1 MRKNFIKKVL
11 IVLIVSLSVGAVY
24 LYASPTDVVTDS
36 GFDSSYSSGG
46 SSYSS
51 GGSSYSSSSS
61 SSSSSYGSNYD
72 GSSGAGE
79 FFGIGFVIIF
89 IIMVLYFFVK
99 LNQVIID
106 SSKNKNRVYYIDLNK
121 KKAITAE
128 EFAKYIKDETMEEF
142 ILKRFQDYLAVQ
154 YAWMEFKYDMLS
166 NKTTNELYNQYQMQL
181 ETLKVKGQKNVMK
194 DFLYVDGMITDISKV
209 NNQTVVT
216 VEIITRFYDYIINE
230 NSKVII
236 RGTDSKKI
244 SMHYRLVFVKD
255 DNSPTPTH
263 CPNCGAELKKT
274 STNVCEFCRT
284 KITKETEDWLLSE
297 KKAISQQ

>member
-11 IVLIVSLSVGAVY
+11 LVLIVSLSVGAVY

-36 GFDSSYSSGG
+36 GFDSSYDSGG

-51 GGSSYSSSSS
+51 GGSSHSS
-61 SSSSSYGSNYD
+61 
-72 GSSGAGE
+72 GSSRRTLE
-79 FFGIGFVIIF
+79 EWRKLTIDEKLLSLSPLFMF
-89 IIMVLYFFVK
+89 IIMCIWLYVRISHDS
-99 LNQVIID
+99 IITL
-106 SSKNKNRVYYIDLNK
+106 SLNK

-128 EFAKYIKDETMEEF
+128 EFAKYIKDETMEQF
-142 ILKRFQDYLAVQ
+142 ILNRFQDYLAVQ
-154 YAWMEFKYDMLS
+154 YAWMEFNYDMLS

-181 ETLKVKGQKNVMK
+181 ETLKVNGQKNVMK
-194 DFLYVDGMITDISKV
+194 DFIYTDGMITDISKV

-244 SMHYRLVFVKD
+244 SMHYQMKFIKD
-255 DNSPTPTH
+255 DKKKTPVH

>member
-11 IVLIVSLSVGAVY
+11 LVLIVSLSVGAVY

-36 GFDSSYSSGG
+36 GFDSSYDSGG

-51 GGSSYSSSSS
+51 GGSSHSS
-61 SSSSSYGSNYD
+61 
-72 GSSGAGE
+72 GSSRRTLE
-79 FFGIGFVIIF
+79 EWRKLTIDEKLLSLSPLFMF
-89 IIMVLYFFVK
+89 IIMVIWLYVRISHDS
-99 LNQVIID
+99 IITL
-106 SSKNKNRVYYIDLNK
+106 SLNK

-128 EFAKYIKDETMEEF
+128 EFAKYIKDETMEQF
-142 ILKRFQDYLAVQ
+142 ILNRFQDYLAVQ
-154 YAWMEFKYDMLS
+154 YAWMEFNYDMLS

-194 DFLYVDGMITDISKV
+194 DFIYTDGMITDISKV

-244 SMHYRLVFVKD
+244 SMHYQMKFIKD
-255 DNSPTPTH
+255 DKKKTPVH

>member
-11 IVLIVSLSVGAVY
+11 LVLIVSLSVGAVY
-24 LYASPTDVVTDS
+24 LYASPTNVVTDS
-36 GFDSSYSSGG
+36 GFDSSYDSGG

-51 GGSSYSSSSS
+51 GGNSHSS
-61 SSSSSYGSNYD
+61 
-72 GSSGAGE
+72 GSSRRTLE
-79 FFGIGFVIIF
+79 EWRKLTIDEKLLSLSPLFMF
-89 IIMVLYFFVK
+89 IIMCIWLYVRISHDS
-99 LNQVIID
+99 IITL
-106 SSKNKNRVYYIDLNK
+106 SLNK

-128 EFAKYIKDETMEEF
+128 EFAKYIKDETMEQF
-142 ILKRFQDYLAVQ
+142 ILNRFQDYLAVQ
-154 YAWMEFKYDMLS
+154 YAWMEFNYDMLS

-181 ETLKVKGQKNVMK
+181 ETLKVNGQKNVMK
-194 DFLYVDGMITDISKV
+194 DFIYTDGMITDISKV

-244 SMHYRLVFVKD
+244 SMHYQMKFIKD
-255 DNSPTPTH
+255 DKKKTPVY